1 MLRVSQ
7 TKDIRSNKINT
18 PNNTSISTEKNVYL
32 KHKRKKL
39 EHKKDHIVRAIVGD
53 YMVKYMYGWELS
65 DKTKKVVVEHFSG
78 LAPEDLMTYIKSPM
92 KHNPDC
98 FIIDV
103 GTNNLTSN
111 WDPETIKSNIVE
123 VANNSKTDIKY

>member
-18 PNNTSISTEKNVYL
+18 PNNTSISTEKNVYF

-78 LAPEDLMTYIKSPM
+78 LAPEDLMTYIKPPM
-92 KHNPDC
+92 KCNPDC

-111 WDPETIKSNIVE
+111 WDPETIESNIVE
-123 VANNSKTDIKY
+123 VTIYSKADIKY